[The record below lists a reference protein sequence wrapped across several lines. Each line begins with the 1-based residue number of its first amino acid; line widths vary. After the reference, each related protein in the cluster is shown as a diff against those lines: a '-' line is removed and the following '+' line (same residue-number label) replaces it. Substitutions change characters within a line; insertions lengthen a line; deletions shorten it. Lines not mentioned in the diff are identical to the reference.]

1 MTEQFKIKGE
11 YIELIKLLK
20 ASGLCD
26 TGGMAK
32 LVIEDGLVSV
42 NGKLEFRKRCKV
54 RKGQKVIFEGHT
66 IKIL

>member
-1 MTEQFKIKGE
+1 MTEQFEIKGE
-11 YIELIKLLK
+11 YIELMKLLK

-32 LVIEDGLVSV
+32 LVIEDGLVYV
-42 NGKLEFRKRCKV
+42 DGKIEFRKRCKV